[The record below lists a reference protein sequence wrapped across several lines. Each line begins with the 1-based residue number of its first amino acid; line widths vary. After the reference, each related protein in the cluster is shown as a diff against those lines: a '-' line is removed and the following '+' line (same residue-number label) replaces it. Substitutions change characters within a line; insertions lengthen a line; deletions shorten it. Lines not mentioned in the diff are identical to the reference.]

1 MHCVAHFAEET
12 CAERP
17 ANGDLETPSQDL
29 EKGKT
34 KTPFYEQTFL
44 WRTEKSSFCFTL
56 FQNSRFCPKKF
67 TFLTYIFI
75 HESNYDFLVRKT
87 TEKYLLGW
95 LTFYRLGWVELSK
108 SNLWFVTE
116 IWLKTKAEKSTNCRF
131 WPTFFYYFMSLGVSA
146 FYLSPFYSM
155 KNL

>member
-56 FQNSRFCPKKF
+56 FQNSRFCPKSNIF
-67 TFLTYIFI
+67 DVFI
-75 HESNYDFLVRKT
+75 HESNSDFLVRKS
-87 TEKYLLGW
+87 TENSLLG
-95 LTFYRLGWVELSK
+95 
-108 SNLWFVTE
+108 
-116 IWLKTKAEKSTNCRF
+116 
-131 WPTFFYYFMSLGVSA
+131 
-146 FYLSPFYSM
+146 
-155 KNL
+155 

>member
-17 ANGDLETPSQDL
+17 ANGDLETPSQDS

-56 FQNSRFCPKKF
+56 NQ
-67 TFLTYIFI
+67 
-75 HESNYDFLVRKT
+75 E
-87 TEKYLLGW
+87 TETKL
-95 LTFYRLGWVELSK
+95 
-108 SNLWFVTE
+108 
-116 IWLKTKAEKSTNCRF
+116 LKTARGIQEESSRSI
-131 WPTFFYYFMSLGVSA
+131 SLSFLFLDFV
-146 FYLSPFYSM
+146 
-155 KNL
+155 

>member
-56 FQNSRFCPKKF
+56 FQKI
-67 TFLTYIFI
+67 YIFDV
-75 HESNYDFLVRKT
+75 HM
-87 TEKYLLGW
+87 YL
-95 LTFYRLGWVELSK
+95 
-108 SNLWFVTE
+108 
-116 IWLKTKAEKSTNCRF
+116 
-131 WPTFFYYFMSLGVSA
+131 FMSQIMI
-146 FYLSPFYSM
+146 F
-155 KNL
+155 

>member
-44 WRTEKSSFCFTL
+44 WRTEKSSSVSHC
-56 FQNSRFCPKKF
+56 
-67 TFLTYIFI
+67 
-75 HESNYDFLVRKT
+75 
-87 TEKYLLGW
+87 
-95 LTFYRLGWVELSK
+95 SK
-108 SNLWFVTE
+108 SPYFVQNF
-116 IWLKTKAEKSTNCRF
+116 I
-131 WPTFFYYFMSLGVSA
+131 
-146 FYLSPFYSM
+146 
-155 KNL
+155 